1 MCTLRYT
8 DFSVRIKSIEF
19 SVRMDSCCMSIAK
32 LNVLFDQNGK
42 NSVINFKVSGNR
54 LLWSVFSC
62 LFYPKLKAINI
73 PQETGTLDKR

>member
-1 MCTLRYT
+1 MLYVHSQTECT
-8 DFSVRIKSIEF
+8 V
-19 SVRMDSCCMSIAK
+19 
-32 LNVLFDQNGK
+32 DQNGK